1 MGFNVVSSIGSVNN
15 SRVSIMRQQ
24 NAGQRRLLGR
34 QYKRIGRHGIAISV
48 ILFLFTVVRR
58 VFVVRFIR

>member
-1 MGFNVVSSIGSVNN
+1 MGFNVVASIGSVNN

-34 QYKRIGRHGIAISV
+34 QYKRIGRHGIAVSV
-48 ILFLFTVVRR
+48 ILLFFIVIRR
-58 VFVVRFIR
+58 VLVIRFIR

>member
-1 MGFNVVSSIGSVNN
+1 MGFNVVASIGSVNN

-34 QYKRIGRHGIAISV
+34 QYKRISRHGVAVSV
-48 ILFLFTVVRR
+48 IILFFTVIRR
-58 VFVVRFIR
+58 VLVIRFIR

>member
-1 MGFNVVSSIGSVNN
+1 MGFNVVASIGSVNN

-34 QYKRIGRHGIAISV
+34 QYKRIRRHGIAISV
-48 ILFLFTVVRR
+48 ILLLFSVVRR
-58 VFVVRFIR
+58 VFVIRFIR